1 MFSRK
6 LTTDE
11 VTRINNIVEFIKDKH
26 AESIG
31 HDYSHVLQV
40 CRYSIKIAHEIE
52 DEVDP
57 FIVICGALLHDIGR
71 VEEQGEGKMHG
82 LMGGA
87 IAEEYLE
94 GIDLTTETVETIT
107 RIIVRHSPTSMLPP
121 ESPAEMV
128 VFDADA
134 IDRLGW
140 VGVMRG
146 IMGKHGNIESIL
158 EKTLRKR
165 SQDYFK
171 LHYDVSKELG
181 KGLYEQSLML
191 IEGLRKALDERIEEI
206 ERIDLPK

>member
-1 MFSRK
+1 M
-6 LTTDE
+6 
-11 VTRINNIVEFIKDKH
+11 
-26 AESIG
+26 SIY
-31 HDYSHVLQV
+31 DQNWY
-40 CRYSIKIAHEIE
+40 R
-52 DEVDP
+52 D
-57 FIVICGALLHDIGR
+57 R
-71 VEEQGEGKMHG
+71 G
-82 LMGGA
+82 LYGGA

-94 GIDLTTETVETIT
+94 GIDLDQETVETIT

-121 ESPAEMV
+121 ESPAEKV

-158 EKTLRKR
+158 ENTLRKR

-171 LHYDVSKELG
+171 LHFDVSKELG

-191 IEGLRKALDERIEEI
+191 IEGLRKALDERIQEI
-206 ERIDLPK
+206 EKIELPK

>member
-1 MFSRK
+1 MFSRN
-6 LTTDE
+6 LTPDE

-26 AESIG
+26 AGSEG
-31 HDYSHVLQV
+31 HDYSHILQV
-40 CRYSIKIAHEIE
+40 CRYSIKIATEIE

-71 VEEQGEGKMHG
+71 VEEGAGKMHG
-82 LMGGA
+82 LVGGA

-94 GIDLTTETVETIT
+94 GIDLDQETVETIT

-121 ESPAEMV
+121 ESPAEKV

-134 IDRLGW
+134 VDRLGW

-158 EKTLRKR
+158 ENTLRKR

-181 KGLYEQSLML
+181 KDLYEQSLML
-191 IEGLRKALDERIEEI
+191 IEGLRKALDERIQEI
-206 ERIDLPK
+206 EKIELPK